1 MLDIKWLRENP
12 SIAQEALKSRDDGI
26 DLAPLLELERHRRE
40 AITQAESL
48 KSEQNRLSREIPEL
62 KKKGEPVE
70 ELLSRISEIKGQVE
84 EALNLQKSLDDR
96 FQEMALALPN
106 IPHESVPRSL
116 RKEDNQVVKEWGA
129 PPQFSF
135 PMRHHLELGEI
146 LGLFDFE
153 RGSRISGSGF
163 PIYRGPLARV
173 ERALLNFLLDQNS
186 DAGFEVIG
194 LPYLVN
200 RETGITSGQLPK
212 FIDQMYHVT
221 EDDLFLIP
229 TAEIALG
236 GFHRNEILQE
246 SGLPL
251 RYTAYTACFRR
262 EAGTY
267 GIEERG
273 LVRTHQFNKV
283 ELFSLTSPES
293 SYEELE
299 RLRRQAETLVEKL
312 GLHYRTTLLVSGDLS
327 QGSSKTYDIE
337 VWLPGQNRY
346 YEVSSCSNCEAYQA
360 RRGNIRFRRKEG
372 EKPEFVHTL
381 NGSALATSRLMVA
394 LLECNQREDGGVN
407 LPEALHGY
415 LGGMKSLEPQ
425 LTS

>member
-84 EALNLQKSLDDR
+84 EALNLQKHLDDR

-246 SGLPL
+246 SDLPL

>member
-1 MLDIKWLRENP
+1 
-12 SIAQEALKSRDDGI
+12 
-26 DLAPLLELERHRRE
+26 
-40 AITQAESL
+40 
-48 KSEQNRLSREIPEL
+48 
-62 KKKGEPVE
+62 
-70 ELLSRISEIKGQVE
+70 
-84 EALNLQKSLDDR
+84 
-96 FQEMALALPN
+96 MALALPN

>member
-246 SGLPL
+246 SDLPL

-394 LLECNQREDGGVN
+394 YGGVV
-407 LPEALHGY
+407 G
-415 LGGMKSLEPQ
+415 
-425 LTS
+425 

>member
-246 SGLPL
+246 SDLPL

>member
-186 DAGFEVIG
+186 DSGFEVIG

-246 SGLPL
+246 SDLPL